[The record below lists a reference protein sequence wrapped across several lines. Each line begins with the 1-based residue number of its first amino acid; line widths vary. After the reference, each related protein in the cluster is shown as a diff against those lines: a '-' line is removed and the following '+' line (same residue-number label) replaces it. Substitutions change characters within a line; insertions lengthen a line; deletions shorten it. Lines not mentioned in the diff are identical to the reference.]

1 VNRILKLLGYRD
13 REYRAGDYSVPI
25 ESIFR
30 EVVSVIYKRQRT
42 THNLSGARIGSK
54 RRGIQV
60 FIPSELD
67 AAQIPRIV
75 LDLKTALEAMEYG
88 YVIVRETSVEIVPEP
103 ERQAAIAEFR
113 ATGWEIEILSDGKI
127 TQTARAGAPQ
137 VDIETLRARTP
148 RMMTLV
154 QTVHGR
160 RQLIEILA
168 KLAEFQSVS

>member
-1 VNRILKLLGYRD
+1 M
-13 REYRAGDYSVPI
+13 
-25 ESIFR
+25 
-30 EVVSVIYKRQRT
+30 
-42 THNLSGARIGSK
+42 
-54 RRGIQV
+54 

-103 ERQAAIAEFR
+103 ERQAAIAELR

-137 VDIETLRARTP
+137 VGIETLRARTP

-160 RQLIEILA
+160 RQLVEILA